1 MARTNLIRAEAG
13 RTLPPVRAVRYLS
26 LHISERKL
34 LLALVDV
41 LVINIALFLTLVLRE
56 RLDSSWQ
63 AFWGRISW
71 FAILSGV
78 WLVCAFTLE
87 CYNLSRAANFRY
99 FSGRISSSVLVTSSI
114 YLFIPLV
121 TPELPTSR
129 LAFIAFPVLG
139 LMGLTVWRT
148 FYASVLVQPGFH
160 QRALII
166 GAGWA
171 ARTLAETIE
180 AMNRGNGV
188 AYHSIGYDIIGYVDD
203 DVAKQG
209 ALIAGARVL
218 GTGRELV
225 QLVHQLAPNELILG
239 ITHPETIHS
248 ELFSAILECR
258 EMGVSIT
265 TMATMHE
272 RLTGRV
278 PLEHAGRA
286 LNVALPL
293 SQRATHRSY
302 LVLKRIF
309 DFGIALIGC
318 LILVLM
324 IPIVSL
330 ANRFTAP
337 GPLLYHQ
344 VRVGKGGQTILVTK
358 FRSMVV
364 DAEEHTGAVWA
375 TQHDPRV
382 TPVGRFLR
390 KTRLDEV
397 PQFWNILKGDMSL
410 IGPRPERP
418 HFVDQLVQQIP
429 FYRVRH
435 AVKPGLTG
443 WAQVLFPY
451 GASVD
456 DALSKLEY
464 DLYYIKNQSI
474 LLDISILLKT
484 IPIVLGF
491 KGW

>member
-1 MARTNLIRAEAG
+1 
-13 RTLPPVRAVRYLS
+13 
-26 LHISERKL
+26 
-34 LLALVDV
+34 
-41 LVINIALFLTLVLRE
+41 
-56 RLDSSWQ
+56 
-63 AFWGRISW
+63 
-71 FAILSGV
+71 
-78 WLVCAFTLE
+78 
-87 CYNLSRAANFRY
+87 
-99 FSGRISSSVLVTSSI
+99 
-114 YLFIPLV
+114 
-121 TPELPTSR
+121 
-129 LAFIAFPVLG
+129 
-139 LMGLTVWRT
+139 
-148 FYASVLVQPGFH
+148 
-160 QRALII
+160 
-166 GAGWA
+166 
-171 ARTLAETIE
+171 
-180 AMNRGNGV
+180 
-188 AYHSIGYDIIGYVDD
+188 
-203 DVAKQG
+203 
-209 ALIAGARVL
+209 
-218 GTGRELV
+218 
-225 QLVHQLAPNELILG
+225 
-239 ITHPETIHS
+239 
-248 ELFSAILECR
+248 
-258 EMGVSIT
+258 
-265 TMATMHE
+265 
-272 RLTGRV
+272 
-278 PLEHAGRA
+278 
-286 LNVALPL
+286 
-293 SQRATHRSY
+293 
-302 LVLKRIF
+302 
-309 DFGIALIGC
+309 
-318 LILVLM
+318 
-324 IPIVSL
+324 L

-456 DALSKLEY
+456 DTLSKLEY